1 LPVIEPVVSEEKLRQ
16 LLDEQHES
24 ELLDYK
30 TRICLDETRDVVE
43 LAKDVGAMQIDAGFI
58 VVGADNQGVLTG
70 ELTEGDVA
78 LLDEAK
84 IRPKLARYLPEP
96 FEIRCAH
103 YVIEGKHA
111 AIIYVAPNPDGFCIF
126 KATANHAGRPVF
138 RAGEVYARHGTSSE
152 PWRQA
157 DIKKIFEKR
166 IAAEKENWRR
176 EFALY
181 LEEAQRGSQ
190 MQVLS
195 RAPAATLTWQ
205 LDEENF
211 IGVVT
216 EQLRIGDVIPL
227 SLLIN
232 RLPTEAKALLISDRA
247 DDLLTLLDRLICLAA
262 LFLSLDKSKEFDRAV
277 EALNKIYDIG
287 LSQSGEGRSNLA
299 LKPSKLWLEIVRRVY
314 ALGALAVRREDW
326 NAVRM
331 LIVQRPRGLVRG
343 EFYNNWL
350 RHALTMASRAGDF
363 HQHQDGRQVEVP
375 LLSLSQQTALNHPCL
390 SEDVDEETLLDS
402 IVQFDV
408 FFNVVAI
415 SSQTRTSGG
424 DYYPNFSRFYSQRS
438 DPAFR
443 RIVEDST
450 VREALSIPDG
460 SQLANLLRRLFET
473 AHHESFRYSGW
484 DGVFDRVVRTF
495 LDEHPE
501 DPSRKSHIS

>member
-1 LPVIEPVVSEEKLRQ
+1 
-16 LLDEQHES
+16 LDE
-24 ELLDYK
+24 K
-30 TRICLDETRDVVE
+30 RDVLE
-43 LAKDVGAMQIDAGFI
+43 LAKDVAAMQIDGGFI

-70 ELTEGDVA
+70 ELREDDVL
-78 LLDEAK
+78 LLDESK

-111 AIIYVAPNPDGFCIF
+111 AIIYVAPNPEGFCIF
-126 KATANHAGRPVF
+126 KATGNHAERPVF

-190 MQVLS
+190 MQMLS
-195 RAPAATLTWQ
+195 RAPAAALTWQ

-216 EQLRIGDVIPL
+216 EQLRVGDVIPL
-227 SLLIN
+227 TLLIN
-232 RLPTEAKALLISDRA
+232 RLPTEAKTLLTSDRA
-247 DDLLTLLDRLICLAA
+247 DDFLTLLDRLTCLAA
-262 LFLSLDKSKEFDRAV
+262 LFLNLDKSKEFDRAV

-287 LSQSGEGRSNLA
+287 LSQSGDGKSDLA
-299 LKPSKLWLEIVRRVY
+299 LKSSRLWLEIIRRVY
-314 ALGALAVRREDW
+314 ALGALAVRRENW
-326 NAVRM
+326 NAVRI
-331 LIVQRPRGLVRG
+331 LIVQRPIGLVRG

-350 RHALTMASRAGDF
+350 RHALTMAARAGDF
-363 HQHQDGRQVEVP
+363 YQHQDGRQVEVP
-375 LLSLSQQTALNHPCL
+375 LLSLGQQTALNHRCL
-390 SEDVDEETLLDS
+390 SEDVDAETLLDS

-415 SSQTRTSGG
+415 SSQTQTSGS
-424 DYYPNFSRFYSQRS
+424 DYYPNFSRFFSQRS
-438 DPAFR
+438 DPGFR
-443 RIVEDST
+443 RIVEDSAM
-450 VREALSIPDG
+450 RKALSIPDG
-460 SQLANLLRRLFET
+460 SQLAHLLRRLFET
-473 AHHESFRYSGW
+473 ADHESSRYSGW
-484 DGVFDRVVRTF
+484 SGVFDRVVRTF
-495 LDEHPE
+495 LDAYPK
-501 DPSRKSHIS
+501 DSSQKSRLS

>member
-1 LPVIEPVVSEEKLRQ
+1 MPVIEPIVSEEKLRQ

-30 TRICLDETRDVVE
+30 ARICLDETRDVLE
-43 LAKDVGAMQIDAGFI
+43 LAKDVGAMQIDGGFI
-58 VVGADNQGVLTG
+58 VVGADNQGILTG
-70 ELTEGDVA
+70 ELREGDVA

-84 IRPKLARYLPEP
+84 VRPKLARYLPEP

-111 AIIYVAPNPDGFCIF
+111 AIIYVTPNPDGFCIF

-157 DIKKIFEKR
+157 DIKKILEKR

-190 MQVLS
+190 MQALS
-195 RAPAATLTWQ
+195 RAPAAALTWQ
-205 LDEENF
+205 LDEDNF
-211 IGVVT
+211 IGIVI
-216 EQLRIGDVIPL
+216 EQLRSGDVIPL
-227 SLLIN
+227 TLLIN
-232 RLPTEAKALLISDRA
+232 RLPTEAKDLLTSDRP
-247 DDLLTLLDRLICLAA
+247 DDFLTLLDRLTCLAA
-262 LFLSLDKSKEFDRAV
+262 LFLSLDKPKEFGRALD
-277 EALNKIYDIG
+277 ALNKIYDIG
-287 LSQSGEGRSNLA
+287 LSQSGEGRSDLA
-299 LKPSKLWLEIVRRVY
+299 LKPSKLWLEVIRRVY

-326 NAVRM
+326 YAVRS
-331 LIVQRPRGLVRG
+331 LIVQRPKGLVRG
-343 EFYNNWL
+343 EFYNSWL
-350 RHALTMASRAGDF
+350 RHSLTMAARAEDF
-363 HQHQDGRQVEVP
+363 QEQKDGQQVDVP
-375 LLSLSQQTALNHPCL
+375 LLSLCQQTALHHACL
-390 SEDVDEETLLDS
+390 SEDVDEDSLLDS

-408 FFNVVAI
+408 FFNVIAI
-415 SSQTRTSGG
+415 SSQTRTFGE
-424 DYYPNFSRFYSQRS
+424 DYYPNFSRFYSNRS

-443 RIVEDST
+443 RIVADKT
-450 VREALSIPDG
+450 VREVLSISDG
-460 SQLANLLRRLFET
+460 DQLAASLRKLFKT

-484 DGVFDRVVRTF
+484 EGVFDQVVRTF

-501 DPSRKSHIS
+501 DPSGEHS

>member
-1 LPVIEPVVSEEKLRQ
+1 MPVIEPVVSEEKLRQ

-24 ELLDYK
+24 EHLDYK
-30 TRICLDETRDVVE
+30 TRICLNETRDVVE
-43 LAKDVGAMQIDAGFI
+43 LAKDVGAMQIDGGFI
-58 VVGADNQGVLTG
+58 VLGADNHGVLTG

-103 YVIEGKHA
+103 YVIEEKRA
-111 AIIYVAPNPDGFCIF
+111 AIIYIAPNADGFCVF
-126 KATANHAGRPVF
+126 KATANHDGRAVF

-166 IAAEKENWRR
+166 VAAEKENWRR
-176 EFALY
+176 EFASY

-190 MQVLS
+190 MQTLS
-195 RAPAATLTWQ
+195 RAPASTLTWQ

-211 IGVVT
+211 IGIVV
-216 EQLRIGDVIPL
+216 EQLRVGDVIPL
-227 SLLIN
+227 TLLIN
-232 RLPTEAKALLISDRA
+232 PLPTEAKALLTSDQA
-247 DDLLTLLDRLICLAA
+247 DNFLTLLDRLSCLAA
-262 LFLSLDKSKEFDRAV
+262 LFLSLDKSKEFERTVD
-277 EALNKIYDIG
+277 ALNKIYDIG
-287 LSQSGEGRSNLA
+287 FGQSGEARSDLA
-299 LKPSKLWLEIVRRVY
+299 LKSSKLWLEVIRRVY

-326 NAVRM
+326 DAVRT
-331 LIVQRPRGLVRG
+331 LIVQRPKGLVRG

-363 HQHQDGRQVEVP
+363 HQQQNGRQVEVP
-375 LLSLSQQTALNHPCL
+375 LLSLCQQTALKHPCL
-390 SEDVDEETLLDS
+390 SEDVDEEALLDS
-402 IVQFDV
+402 IIQFDV

-415 SSQTRTSGG
+415 SSQTRTFGE
-424 DYYPNFSRFYSQRS
+424 DYYPNFSRFYSHRS

-443 RIVEDST
+443 RIVEDNI
-450 VREALSIPDG
+450 VREALSIPNG
-460 SQLANLLRRLFET
+460 SQLASSLRRLFET

-501 DPSRKSHIS
+501 NTSRTP